1 VCLRSSAELRKRF
14 ADQGTIMANENPIVD
29 AGSKA
34 RARVSAELAPVP
46 SHASIL
52 AGHFR
57 WVICA
62 LLLLATTKSYMDRNV
77 LSSLKHTLEPILGWN
92 DIDYGH
98 IVAAFQ
104 ICYAFGMLLAGRLVD
119 RLGTRTAF
127 TIFMAAWSLAAMAYG
142 NAPAIAAYLSPAF
155 VSLHRLWSYFP
166 EAHGTVAGFLA
177 VAAAMGLGQSGLFPA
192 SLKAVAE
199 WFPKKERALATGIF
213 NAGTNLGAS
222 ITPYLVTL
230 ITIRLA
236 RPWPWAFYLVGG
248 SGFVWLIFWLLVYR
262 RPQEHP
268 FVSKSELAY
277 ILSDP
282 QPIVETKTS
291 WLKLL
296 PHRQTWSFVLGKLC
310 IDPIWWF
317 WLFWAP
323 DVFQRRFGM
332 SLSQI
337 VWPILVIYLVS
348 DVGSILGG
356 WFSSALIGRGVPV
369 NVARKT
375 VMLICAL
382 SVVPVVFAVRTD
394 HAWVAVALIS
404 VAAAAHQAFSA
415 NLFTLPSDMF
425 PSRAVGSV
433 VGIGGAAGGI
443 GGFLIANTVGH
454 VLQNTGSYAVPF
466 LIASSAYVVAL
477 FLIHILSPRFT
488 PVQIG

>member
-1 VCLRSSAELRKRF
+1 M
-14 ADQGTIMANENPIVD
+14 D
-29 AGSKA
+29 
-34 RARVSAELAPVP
+34 P
-46 SHASIL
+46 SHPTSPTNTSPSVADATLSTNSSSSSSR
-52 AGHFR
+52 AGYFR

-62 LLLLATTKSYMDRNV
+62 LLLFATTKSYMDRNV
-77 LSSLKHTLEPILGWN
+77 LASLKHTLQPILGWN

-127 TIFMAAWSLAAMAYG
+127 AIFMSVWSVAAMSYG
-142 NAPAIAAYLSPAF
+142 YAPNISLHVAPAFAF
-155 VSLHRLWSYFP
+155 LHGLWSYFP
-166 EAHGTVAGFLA
+166 PGHGTVAGFLV

-192 SLKAVAE
+192 SIKAVAE

-222 ITPYLVTL
+222 VTPYLVAL
-230 ITIRLA
+230 ITIQFA
-236 RPWPWAFYLVGG
+236 RPWPWAFYIVGAT
-248 SGFVWLIFWLLVYR
+248 GFAWLIFWLLIYR
-262 RPQEHP
+262 RPQDHP
-268 FVSKSELAY
+268 SISKSELAY

-282 QPIVETKTS
+282 QDRAGAKAN

-296 PHRQTWSFVLGKLC
+296 SHRQAWSFILGKLFT
-310 IDPIWWF
+310 DPIWWF
-317 WLFWAP
+317 WLFWVP
-323 DVFQRRFGM
+323 DVLQRRFGM

-337 VWPILVIYLVS
+337 VLPILIIYLVS
-348 DVGSILGG
+348 DVGSVLGG
-356 WFSSALIGRGVPV
+356 WSSSALIARGFTV
-369 NVARKT
+369 NAARKT

-382 SVVPVVFAVRTD
+382 SIMPVLYAVRTH

-425 PSRAVGSV
+425 PRFAVGSV
-433 VGIGGAAGGI
+433 VGIGGAAGGL

-454 VLQNTGSYAVPF
+454 VLQNTGSYLIPF
-466 LIASSAYVVAL
+466 VIASCAYLIALTV
-477 FLIHILSPRFT
+477 IHVFSPHLE
-488 PVQIG
+488 PAKIDGAAQA

>member
-1 VCLRSSAELRKRF
+1 MTEQNSIAPSHSNEHPGVPTDSFVTRF
-14 ADQGTIMANENPIVD
+14 HAPIV
-29 AGSKA
+29 
-34 RARVSAELAPVP
+34 
-46 SHASIL
+46 

-77 LSSLKHTLEPILGWN
+77 LSSLKHTLQPILGWN

-119 RLGTRTAF
+119 RLGTRAAF
-127 TIFMAAWSLAAMAYG
+127 AIFMAIWSLAAMSYG
-142 NAPAIAAYLSPAF
+142 VAPTLAIFVAPVF
-155 VSLHRLWSYFP
+155 VSLHGLWSYLP
-166 EAHGTVAGFLA
+166 EANGTVAGFLL

-192 SLKAVAE
+192 SIKAVAE

-222 ITPYLVTL
+222 ITPYLVAL

-236 RPWPWAFYLVGG
+236 QPWPWAFYIVGG
-248 SGFVWLIFWLLVYR
+248 SGFLWIILWMLIYR
-262 RPQEHP
+262 TPQTHP
-268 FVSKSELAY
+268 SVSPSELAY

-282 QPIVETKTS
+282 QPPASTTIN

-296 PHRQTWSFVLGKLC
+296 PHRQTWAFVFGKLC

-337 VWPILVIYLVS
+337 VLPILVIYLVS
-348 DVGSILGG
+348 DVGSVLGG
-356 WFSSALIGRGVPV
+356 WFSSVLIGRGFSV
-369 NVARKT
+369 NAARKT
-375 VMLICAL
+375 VMLACAL
-382 SVVPVVFAVRTD
+382 SVVPVIFAVRTD
-394 HAWVAVALIS
+394 HVWIAVALIS
-404 VAAAAHQAFSA
+404 IAAAAHQAFSC

-433 VGIGGAAGGI
+433 VGMGGAAGGI

-454 VLQNTGSYAVPF
+454 LLQNTGSYTIPF
-466 LIASSAYVVAL
+466 LIASSAYLVAVL
-477 FLIHILSPRFT
+477 LIHLLSPRLT
-488 PVQIG
+488 PVRIS

>member
-1 VCLRSSAELRKRF
+1 MPDQHPMAQTESGGLASASAYSAGRSGIS
-14 ADQGTIMANENPIVD
+14 G
-29 AGSKA
+29 
-34 RARVSAELAPVP
+34 
-46 SHASIL
+46 IL

-57 WVICA
+57 WVICS

-77 LSSLKHTLEPILGWN
+77 LASLKHTLQPILGWN

-104 ICYAFGMLLAGRLVD
+104 LCYALGMLLAGRMVD
-119 RLGTRTAF
+119 RLGTRKAF
-127 TIFMAAWSLAAMAYG
+127 AIFMVVWSLAAMSYG
-142 NAPAIAAYLSPAF
+142 GAPRLAEYVAPVF
-155 VSLHRLWSYFP
+155 VFLHGLWSSFP
-166 EAHGTVAGFLA
+166 EAKGTVAGFLF

-192 SLKAVAE
+192 SIKAVAE

-222 ITPYLVTL
+222 ITPYLVAL
-230 ITIRLA
+230 ITIRLTW
-236 RPWPWAFYLVGG
+236 PWPWAFYLVGG
-248 SGFVWLIFWLLVYR
+248 SGVLWLILWLLIYR

-268 FVSKSELAY
+268 AVAKSELGY

-282 QPIVETKTS
+282 QDVAKTKIS

-296 PHRQTWSFVLGKLC
+296 PHRQTWAFVLGKLC
-310 IDPIWWF
+310 IDPVWWF

-348 DVGSILGG
+348 DVGSVFGG
-356 WFSSALIGRGVPV
+356 WFSSALIARGRSV

-375 VMLICAL
+375 VMLLCAL
-382 SVVPVVFAVRTD
+382 SVVPVVFALRTNNV
-394 HAWVAVALIS
+394 WIAVALVS
-404 VAAAAHQAFSA
+404 LAAAAHQAFSA

-433 VGIGGAAGGI
+433 VGIGGAAGGL
-443 GGFLIANTVGH
+443 GGFVIANTVGH
-454 VLQNTGSYAVPF
+454 VLQRTGSYEIPF
-466 LIASSAYVVAL
+466 LIAASAYIVAL
-477 FLIHILSPRFT
+477 LLIQVLSPKLAAAR
-488 PVQIG
+488 IAEA

>member
-1 VCLRSSAELRKRF
+1 MTEQNSTVPAHSSEHPSASANSVRS
-14 ADQGTIMANENPIVD
+14 
-29 AGSKA
+29 
-34 RARVSAELAPVP
+34 APHP
-46 SHASIL
+46 GIL
-52 AGHFR
+52 AGRFR
-57 WVICA
+57 WVICG

-77 LSSLKHTLEPILGWN
+77 LSSLKHTLQPILGWN

-104 ICYAFGMLLAGRLVD
+104 ICYAFGMLLAGRMVD

-127 TIFMAAWSLAAMAYG
+127 AIFMGMWSLAAMSYG
-142 NAPAIAAYLSPAF
+142 VAPAIATFVAPAF
-155 VSLHRLWSYFP
+155 VFLHELWSYFP
-166 EAHGTVAGFLA
+166 EGRGTVAGFLV

-192 SLKAVAE
+192 SIKAVAE

-222 ITPYLVTL
+222 ITPYLVAL
-230 ITIRLA
+230 ITIRSA
-236 RPWPWAFYLVGG
+236 RPWPWAFYVVGG
-248 SGFVWLIFWLLVYR
+248 SGFLWIVFWLLVYR
-262 RPQEHP
+262 TPQAHP
-268 FVSKSELAY
+268 SVSQSELAY

-282 QPIVETKTS
+282 QDAVKTKVS

-296 PHRQTWSFVLGKLC
+296 PHRQTWSFILGKLC

-332 SLSQI
+332 SLTQI
-337 VWPILVIYLVS
+337 VLPILIIYLVS
-348 DVGSILGG
+348 DVGSVLGG
-356 WFSSALIGRGVPV
+356 WFSSALIGHGISV

-375 VMLICAL
+375 VMLGCAL
-382 SVVPVVFAVRTD
+382 SVVPVIFAVRTS
-394 HAWVAVALIS
+394 HAWIAVALIS
-404 VAAAAHQAFSA
+404 IAAAAHQAFSC

-433 VGIGGAAGGI
+433 VGIGGAAGGV

-454 VLQNTGSYAVPF
+454 VLQNTGSYTIPF
-466 LIASSAYVVAL
+466 LIASSAYLIAL
-477 FLIHILSPRFT
+477 FLIHLLSPHLS
-488 PVQIG
+488 PAQIG

>member
-1 VCLRSSAELRKRF
+1 MV
-14 ADQGTIMANENPIVD
+14 P
-29 AGSKA
+29 AGGPAKPEERMTEQNSVA
-34 RARVSAELAPVP
+34 PSQSNDPRVSLD
-46 SHASIL
+46 ASNSRSQTRFF

-77 LSSLKHTLEPILGWN
+77 LSSLKHTLQPILGWN

-104 ICYAFGMLLAGRLVD
+104 IFYAFGMLLAGRLVD

-127 TIFMAAWSLAAMAYG
+127 AMFMAVWSVAAMAYG
-142 NAPAIAAYLSPAF
+142 AAPAIAMSVASVF
-155 VSLHRLWSYFP
+155 VFLHGLWSYFP
-166 EAHGTVAGFLA
+166 EASGTVAGFLL

-192 SLKAVAE
+192 SIKAVAE

-236 RPWPWAFYLVGG
+236 RPWPWAFYFVGG
-248 SGFVWLIFWLLVYR
+248 SGFLWIILWLLIYR
-262 RPQEHP
+262 LPQAHP
-268 FVSKSELAY
+268 SVSKSEIAY

-282 QPIVETKTS
+282 QDAAKTAVS

-337 VWPILVIYLVS
+337 VLPILIIYLVS
-348 DVGSILGG
+348 DVGSVAGG
-356 WFSSALIGRGVPV
+356 WFSSFLIGRGLSV

-382 SVVPVVFAVRTD
+382 SVAPVIFAVRTNQV
-394 HAWVAVALIS
+394 WIAVALIS
-404 VAAAAHQAFSA
+404 IAAAAHQAFSC

-433 VGIGGAAGGI
+433 VGMGGAAGGI

-454 VLQNTGSYAVPF
+454 VLQQTGSYTIPF
-466 LIASSAYVVAL
+466 LIASSAYLVAVL
-477 FLIHILSPRFT
+477 LIHLLSPNLT
-488 PVQIG
+488 PTRID